1 MSEQQPEKKAFDGLV
16 DSDLI
21 QVDDDSEAGS
31 EDGDDKQE
39 LAVSER
45 LEPIDAPPI
54 QSWLIKIPAE
64 LQSRWSKIREAGVPL
79 GKLRVYNPTE
89 SYPNREF
96 VLLVP
101 EDPSNSTSGAPSK
114 TTSPTPALASGS
126 KSQPAAPDVK
136 PEEAPM
142 LEYILSESSQAGNLA
157 RQKFLYQED
166 RRRYEFNGTS
176 KRPGHPR
183 LVGAVQKQCNLV
195 PNLSN
200 KKMAELIKQ
209 QYAIPDAQRRK
220 TRMLT
225 DETLTAGQR
234 NSLATGN
241 SLMRNKNNSTLKT
254 ALSYQ
259 TAKRVDPR
267 ALKERSY
274 RMGKQTLIDTLF
286 EEFSRFKFWSM
297 RALKERLR
305 QPEAWL
311 RECLMEVA
319 QQEQEGPY
327 KSLWTLKPQFA
338 AVQGEAD
345 EGHMQAP
352 DGQEIS
358 DVARRGLEM
367 SENDDGNGDEKKPNA
382 GDDAELEELEGDED
396 EDMEEVKV

>member
-1 MSEQQPEKKAFDGLV
+1 MSEQSEKKAFDGLI
-16 DSDLI
+16 DADLI
-21 QVDDDSEAGS
+21 QVEDDSEAGS
-31 EDGDDKQE
+31 DDGEEKQQQ

-45 LEPIDAPPI
+45 LEPIDSPPI

-64 LQSRWSKIREAGVPL
+64 LQSRWSKIKEPGIHL

-89 SYPNREF
+89 SHPNREF

-101 EDPSNSTSGAPSK
+101 EDPSNPTSGPSSK
-114 TTSPTPALASGS
+114 GASPMPAASGS
-126 KSQPAAPDVK
+126 KAQATPLDVK

-142 LEYILSESSQAGNLA
+142 LEYILSESAQAGNLA

-176 KRPGHPR
+176 KRPGNPR

-200 KKMAELIKQ
+200 RKMAELIKQ
-209 QYAIPDAQRRK
+209 QYAIPDGQRRK
-220 TRMLT
+220 TRLLT
-225 DETLTAGQR
+225 DEALTAGQR
-234 NSLATGN
+234 NSLATA
-241 SLMRNKNNSTLKT
+241 TL
-254 ALSYQ
+254 AYQ
-259 TAKRVDPR
+259 TVKRVDPR
-267 ALKERSY
+267 SLKERSY

-286 EEFSRFKFWSM
+286 EEFSRFKYWSM
-297 RALKERLR
+297 RALKDRLR

-311 RECLMEVA
+311 KECLSEVA

-352 DGQEIS
+352 DNQELS
-358 DVARRGLEM
+358 DSARRALELG
-367 SENDDGNGDEKKPNA
+367 ENDDGNGNEQKPKRQNGGSEA
-382 GDDAELEELEGDED
+382 GDDAELMELEGDED

>member
-1 MSEQQPEKKAFDGLV
+1 MSEQPVEKKAFDGLV
-16 DSDLI
+16 DADLI

-31 EDGDDKQE
+31 EDGDDKQQ

-54 QSWLIKIPAE
+54 QSWLIKVYIGFLQILNVASNE
-64 LQSRWSKIREAGVPL
+64 LQIVFRSPL
-79 GKLRVYNPTE
+79 SFRADGRKLRRLEYLWE
-89 SYPNREF
+89 SFEEF

-101 EDPSNSTSGAPSK
+101 EDPSNPTPGASSK
-114 TTSPTPALASGS
+114 ATSPAPTAASS
-126 KSQPAAPDVK
+126 STNQAPVSDVK

-176 KRPGHPR
+176 KRPGKQDCVLAR
-183 LVGAVQKQCNLV
+183 LRLLRKSIPQ
-195 PNLSN
+195 
-200 KKMAELIKQ
+200 
-209 QYAIPDAQRRK
+209 AIRGSK

-241 SLMRNKNNSTLKT
+241 SLMRNKNSGLKT
-254 ALSYQ
+254 ALAYS
-259 TAKRVDPR
+259 TAKRVDSR

-297 RALKERLR
+297 KALKDRLM

-311 RECLMEVA
+311 RECLTEVA

-345 EGHMQAP
+345 EGHLQAP
-352 DGQEIS
+352 VDQPIS
-358 DVARRGLEM
+358 DVARRALE
-367 SENDDGNGDEKKPNA
+367 SGQDDEGNGDEKKPNA